1 MFAFS
6 LRRYST
12 TEQSMRH
19 RQRESL
25 VRESSDVAV
34 LEFINPARGETL
46 TARVRYSE
54 HRRRLGLTA
63 NAAALS
69 DLNLREDEQ

>member
-1 MFAFS
+1 MTLPSSS
-6 LRRYST
+6 L
-12 TEQSMRH
+12 
-19 RQRESL
+19 L
-25 VRESSDVAV
+25 
-34 LEFINPARGETL
+34 NPARGETL
-46 TARVRYSE
+46 TARVRSSE

>member
-1 MFAFS
+1 
-6 LRRYST
+6 
-12 TEQSMRH
+12 MRH
-19 RQRESL
+19 RQRASL

-34 LEFINPARGETL
+34 LEFINDIDSPGAF
-46 TARVRYSE
+46 SE
-54 HRRRLGLTA
+54 HRRRLALTA